1 MKEKIDLDLNLNR
14 ESFFRVKQN
23 LPGQIVYTQTRQRD
37 VPRAFL
43 NDRKIISPFDQGPA
57 SDAYK
62 ILRTQ
67 LTHRLVENGWN
78 TIGITSPR
86 EGEGKTLTAINLA
99 VSFSTLANT
108 SVLLIDADFQG
119 PQIHHL
125 FGIEERG
132 VVNFLLDE
140 DPIEDLLI
148 NPGLNKLILLPAG
161 RTIQNSS
168 DLLVSSKML
177 QMVKE
182 VKHRYKERVVLFDL
196 PPLLPSA
203 DVLAFSPHLDAIL
216 LVIESGKTQERDLIK
231 SVEMLQ
237 GIPIIGTVLN
247 KV

>member
-1 MKEKIDLDLNLNR
+1 MKEKIDLNIDLNR
-14 ESFFRVKQN
+14 ESLFRKQQP
-23 LPGQIVYTQTRQRD
+23 LPEQIVYSQTRQRPISHSYLKD
-37 VPRAFL
+37 NR
-43 NDRKIISPFDQGPA
+43 IISPFDQSPVV
-57 SDAYK
+57 DAYK

-86 EGEGKTLTAINLA
+86 EGEGKTLTSINLA
-99 VSFSTLANT
+99 VSFSTLANR

-125 FGIEERG
+125 FGIEAKG
-132 VVNFLLDE
+132 VVNYLLDE

-148 NPGLNKLILLPAG
+148 NPGLNKLILFPAG

-182 VKHRYKERVVLFDL
+182 VKHRYKERIVLFDL

-237 GIPIIGTVLN
+237 GVPIIGTVLN